1 MPKPPT
7 TPASKTSDGA
17 AWRPTLDEYEPSLTA
32 AADACGG
39 FVAALAAQ
47 PESGHWLTL
56 AGVNGCGKSMLAE
69 QLLAQARRLNPDRG
83 LIIGPRERRACTWI
97 DERDLARRMRGGEWD
112 LPEYLGGDFFV
123 VLDELGATRD
133 PSTFVADA
141 IARLCQARRDKWTVF
156 TTNLTMQ
163 EIAERQDARIAS
175 RLIRDRNRFVTI
187 TAGDYALRLP

>member
-1 MPKPPT
+1 M
-7 TPASKTSDGA
+7 
-17 AWRPTLDEYEPSLTA
+17 LDEYEPSLTA
-32 AADACGG
+32 AASACAD
-39 FVAALAAQ
+39 FVADMAAH
-47 PESGHWLTL
+47 PEGGYWLTL
-56 AGVNGCGKSMLAE
+56 GGVNGCGKSMLAE
-69 QLLAQARRLNPDRG
+69 QISLQAVRLNPDAHG
-83 LIIGPRERRACTWI
+83 PIIGSRERRMCTWI
-97 DERDLARRMRGGEWD
+97 DERNLASRMRGGAWD
-112 LPEYLGGDFFV
+112 LPEYLGHDFFL

-187 TAGDYALRLP
+187 TAGDYALR